1 MRISQMETDQLTD
14 QTRALTPEQLQI
26 VIKNIPSRLMLE
38 ELSRRSRAIMDSLS
52 NLAQTW
58 SDLNIDLMELE
69 HATITEQED
78 VYKILRSSIYGKL

>member
-1 MRISQMETDQLTD
+1 
-14 QTRALTPEQLQI
+14 
-26 VIKNIPSRLMLE
+26 
-38 ELSRRSRAIMDSLS
+38 MDSLS

-58 SDLNIDLMELE
+58 NDLNIDLMELE

>member
-1 MRISQMETDQLTD
+1 MRISQMETEQLTD

-26 VIKNIPSRLMLE
+26 VIKNIPSRVMLE
-38 ELSRRSRAIMDSLS
+38 ELNRRSRVIMDSLS